1 MKGVE
6 AEKEKGQRRTERK
19 RGEKGME
26 EAIQEYVGVERE
38 IGEEDNVGGI
48 RQREKE
54 NPESF

>member
-1 MKGVE
+1 
-6 AEKEKGQRRTERK
+6 
-19 RGEKGME
+19 ME

-38 IGEEDNVGGI
+38 IGEEDNEGGI